1 MKRLSTIR
9 RVCSVFPAYLP
20 QPFFDGADD
29 EPKQTIDA
37 KGMTFEAPKSW
48 KSSPP
53 TKQSRRAELKV
64 EPIEGD
70 DYPAELIV
78 SAFPGAAGSVD
89 ANLTRW
95 QNFFKDEDGKSPK
108 IESKKVQAKNV
119 EVTRAET
126 SGHYYPA
133 SFGGPRSQTT
143 RSPASRRHRDRREEQ
158 LLHQDGRSRQDDE
171 EADKRLRR
179 NDQIDQAGRGIT
191 SKAAYRRDSDSGV
204 LVGSGLEDS
213 LGAPRFKRG
222 LVS

>member
-1 MKRLSTIR
+1 MKRLRDIR
-9 RVCSVFPAYLP
+9 RI
-20 QPFFDGADD
+20 FFTVVGTLAMALLFMGAD

-37 KGMTFEAPKSW
+37 KGLTFEAPKSW

-78 SAFPGAAGSVD
+78 SAFPGAAGSVE
-89 ANLTRW
+89 ANLKRW
-95 QNFFKDEDGKSPK
+95 QGFFKDEDGNPPK

-133 SFGGPRSQTT
+133 SFPGAPK
-143 RSPASRRHRDRREEQ
+143 
-158 LLHQDGRSRQDDE
+158 
-171 EADKRLRR
+171 EADRAGARL
-179 NDQIDQAGRGIT
+179 
-191 SKAAYRRDSDSGV
+191 
-204 LVGSGLEDS
+204 
-213 LGAPRFKRG
+213 LGAIVTGEKNSYYIRMVGPDKTMKKLKTDFDEMLKSIK
-222 LVS
+222 LEE